1 MYPVIEYMNIT
12 KPFKYIW
19 LRYITGIDFEN
30 HCAKTFKGTYSK
42 KVTKEPEQKEIALDE
57 RDLTKC
63 RYQFYY
69 LCGVSAP
76 YVHEHNFHLAFIYK
90 EGSTV
95 HYNHNGIEIKI
106 KDACQLRIT
115 PQDIDWQFAHTIK
128 CILTNEIADLF
139 GGIPSTFYEWLNTH
153 DSFSEYYKKGW
164 MKK

>member
-1 MYPVIEYMNIT
+1 MYSSNNCIHSGANTESLQTNSIT
-12 KPFKYIW
+12 
-19 LRYITGIDFEN
+19 
-30 HCAKTFKGTYSK
+30 TY
-42 KVTKEPEQKEIALDE
+42 VG
-57 RDLTKC
+57 
-63 RYQFYY
+63 Y
-69 LCGVSAP
+69 LL
-76 YVHEHNFHLAFIYK
+76 YVHKHNSHLAFIYK

-139 GGIPSTFYEWLNTH
+139 GAIPSTFYEWLNTH

>member
-1 MYPVIEYMNIT
+1 MNALYPVIEYMNIT
-12 KPFKYIW
+12 KPFKYLW
-19 LRYITGIDFEN
+19 LKYITGIDFEN
-30 HCAKTFKGTYSK
+30 HCAKTFRGTYSK

-115 PQDIDWQFAHTIK
+115 PQDIDRNMVEAKLHAYRTCRNWQFAHTIK
-128 CILTNEIADLF
+128 RILTNEIDV
-139 GGIPSTFYEWLNTH
+139 TDREVQ
-153 DSFSEYYKKGW
+153 
-164 MKK
+164 

>member
-1 MYPVIEYMNIT
+1 MNELYPVIEYMNIT

-30 HCAKTFKGTYSK
+30 HCAKTFRGTYSK

-76 YVHEHNFHLAFIYK
+76 YVHENNFHLAFIYK
-90 EGSTV
+90 EVTKYLPPDVAAMRFILKTQRRDKWAERQEVDINDGSLTINV
-95 HYNHNGIEIKI
+95 APATK
-106 KDACQLRIT
+106 KD
-115 PQDIDWQFAHTIK
+115 K
-128 CILTNEIADLF
+128 NE
-139 GGIPSTFYEWLNTH
+139 
-153 DSFSEYYKKGW
+153 
-164 MKK
+164 